1 VPSLDAPASLKCEE
15 IQVMNLVEAK
25 SVLVNFGW
33 LARQSK
39 AFQDDVLQASS
50 LLRFASGDVIYRC
63 GDPIGGVYGLVAGAV
78 VVSLGPPA
86 VAPRV
91 FHLGTPGSWIGE
103 GPFLS
108 REPRRVGMQAAVE
121 TWMMHF
127 PLEAMDYM
135 ASKDPL
141 VWRRF
146 VQILLINLDILVR
159 AFCDIQNPNEER
171 RIALA
176 LRRIAPVQNQTIP
189 LSQTELGLM
198 AHASRK
204 QVNAALHKF
213 ESQGWIKK
221 GYRSVTIEKLQA
233 LIQFG
238 EDVDSSR
245 E

>member
-1 VPSLDAPASLKCEE
+1 MV
-15 IQVMNLVEAK
+15 NLAEAK
-25 SVLVNFGW
+25 RVLVNVGW
-33 LARQSK
+33 LARQPDT
-39 AFQDDVLQASS
+39 FQAEVLKHAT
-50 LLRFASGDVIYRC
+50 LMRFAAGDVIYRC
-63 GDPIGGVYGLVAGAV
+63 GDPLGGVYGLVVGAV

-86 VAPRV
+86 ATPRV

-121 TWMMHF
+121 TWMMHL
-127 PLEAMDYM
+127 PLEAMDQI
-135 ASKDPL
+135 ASRDPL

-159 AFCDIQNPNEER
+159 AFYDMQNPDEER

-176 LRRIAPVQNQTIP
+176 LRRIAPVQDQMIP
-189 LSQTELGLM
+189 LSQMDLGLM

-213 ESQGWIKK
+213 ETKGWIKK
-221 GYRSVTIEKLQA
+221 GYRSVVIADLQA
-233 LIQFG
+233 LIKFG
-238 EDVDSSR
+238 ERPDDA
-245 E
+245 